1 MDSMTMTGLQMNE
14 LATEIA
20 DHLEEHA
27 AALRVRS
34 HTLPTGARVIDAGVE
49 IEGGYDAGLALGE
62 ICMGGLGNVAYS
74 PIQIGGEAWPG
85 V

>member
-1 MDSMTMTGLQMNE
+1 MDSVMTEGLQMNE

-34 HTLPTGARVIDAGVE
+34 QVLPGGARVIDAGVE
-49 IEGGYDAGLALGE
+49 IDGGYDAGLGLAE
-62 ICMGGLGNVAYS
+62 ICLGGLGNVTYT
-74 PIQIGGEAWPG
+74 PVQIGG
-85 V
+85 